1 MKEIKEKPIITN
13 HLWIIYI
20 VALLAIG
27 FLVYFNWLVGLL
39 IGILVTLSFLYMYIS
54 ERSYQLEQLEY
65 ISNLSHRVTGVGND
79 ALLKMPIGIIL
90 YNDNY
95 EIEWINPYMRGF
107 TNKENVFGKSLEVI
121 SEELIEKIEEESEEA
136 IDEEIDNDKSPKKEI
151 KKQFNIKI
159 DKYEYEVNLDKNRQL
174 LYFIDKTEELKLKR
188 ENYNEKTVIALIYLD
203 NYEEISRNMTDSVKS
218 QLNSKVT
225 EALNKWANNYGFYI
239 KRTSQDRFMGILTRE
254 VLESVENSKFEVLD
268 EVRELV
274 IDEGQR
280 NPITLSMGIGTG
292 NVAVPE
298 LAQLAQS
305 GLDLALGRGGDQ
317 ITIRDESG
325 KISFYGG
332 KTNPMEK
339 RTRVRAR
346 VISHALKNLVEDSDN
361 VVIMGHKAPD
371 MDSLGATI
379 GVLNIARSNN
389 KEGYIVFDEDDVMTG
404 VSRVVEEIKQDG
416 EIWKHF
422 VSPEDAEAVITEK
435 SLLVVV
441 DTHKPSMVA
450 HSPLLNATDHIVVID
465 HHRRGED
472 FIDQPVLV
480 YMEPYASSTA
490 ELVTE
495 LIEYQPKK
503 KKLNAL
509 EATSLLAGIIVDTKS
524 FALRTGSRTF
534 DAASYLRAKGAD
546 LVLIQKFLK
555 ENLSTYVKKGKLI
568 EKSYLYKDSLAI
580 AKAEKGDVFN
590 QVLIAQTAD
599 TLLTMNEVKA
609 SFVISE
615 RDDKM
620 ISISARSLGEVNVQI
635 IMEALNGGGHLTN
648 AATQIKDKTIDEAE
662 TLLIEAI
669 DEYLEGRQ

>member
-1 MKEIKEKPIITN
+1 MKEIKDKPIITN
-13 HLWIIYI
+13 HLWVIYI
-20 VALLAIG
+20 VALIAIA
-27 FLVYFNWLVGLL
+27 FLIYFNWLVGL
-39 IGILVTLSFLYMYIS
+39 IIAVLVILSFLYMYIS
-54 ERSYQLEQLEY
+54 ERRYQYDQIEY
-65 ISNLSHRVTGVGND
+65 VSNLSYRVSGVGND

-90 YNDNY
+90 YNDSY
-95 EIEWINPYMRGF
+95 EIEWINPYMRNF
-107 TNKENVFGKSLEVI
+107 TDKESVIGKSLGVI
-121 SEELIEKIEEESEEA
+121 SENLIKKISDIEELTEET
-136 IDEEIDNDKSPKKEI
+136 DEEKERVE
-151 KKQFNIKI
+151 FNLKI
-159 DKYEYEVNLDKNRQL
+159 DDYEYQVYLDKTRQL
-174 LYFIDKTEELKLKR
+174 LYFFDQTQQLSLER
-188 ENYNEKTVIALIYLD
+188 ENYNEQTVIAFIYLD

-239 KRTSQDRFMGILTRE
+239 KRTSQDRFIGILTRG
-254 VLESVENSKFEVLD
+254 VLDSVENSKFEVLD
-268 EVRELV
+268 EVRQLV
-274 IDEGQR
+274 VDEGQR
-280 NPITLSMGIGTG
+280 NPVTLSMGIGTG

-325 KISFYGG
+325 KVNFYGG

-361 VVIMGHKAPD
+361 VIIMGHKAPD

-389 KEGYIVFDEDDVMTG
+389 KEGYIVFDENDVLTG

-416 EIWKHF
+416 ELWKHF
-422 VSPEDAEAVITEK
+422 ISPEDAENVITEK
-435 SLLVVV
+435 SLIVVV
-441 DTHKPSMVA
+441 DTHKPSMVV

-555 ENLSTYVKKGKLI
+555 ENLDTYVKKGKLI
-568 EKSYLYKDSLAI
+568 EKSYLYNDSLAI
-580 AKAEKGDVFN
+580 AKAEKGDLFN

-599 TLLTMNEVKA
+599 TLLTMNGVKA

-615 RDDKM
+615 RDDKK
-620 ISISARSLGEVNVQI
+620 ISISARSLGEINVQI
-635 IMEALNGGGHLTN
+635 IMEALEGGGHLTN
-648 AATQIKDKTIDEAE
+648 AATQVEDKTIDEVE
-662 TLLIEAI
+662 TMLINAI
-669 DEYLEGRQ
+669 DEYLEGRQQS